1 MTMVTKPRC
10 LPVSGEGHFFSSY
23 TIPRHDACGI
33 FWDFNF
39 QAFILTRALLLLQ
52 GIKNRYQK
60 VNIYRIW
67 TFIGLFIL
75 LSAVDG
81 FAQEVKVERSEEK
94 VKIGDELYY
103 IHEVEKGQTLY
114 SISRAY
120 NISQRVIARENPD
133 IFLGLRPGQVLKIP
147 FTLPGKQKEP
157 ERDTAQ
163 YLHHNVQKGETLY
176 SLSRRYGVTQETIR
190 RHNPMLYDQEL
201 KANQTVKIPRQQAE
215 EAQQAEEKQT
225 EAGKESKEY
234 IYHEVEK
241 KETLY
246 SLSKRY
252 DVEIRQ
258 IIEANEQLREG
269 ELEYGTVIRIPKA
282 GISREEQNPLLAR
295 DLEKPLR
302 DTVPSYYR
310 MVREYLPSCDSSNYY
325 KRRTLQVGLFLPF
338 YLEKNQEKFYID
350 SSEVDDEG
358 ETIYKKIDRD
368 PLYIYPRSENFVEF
382 YEGVLM
388 ALDSLSKE
396 GISVNLQV
404 FDTAADSMKLRQT
417 LRENNLRNL
426 DLIIGPA
433 YPQNF
438 SVLARYAR
446 KNRIHII
453 SPFSRSRQWVNE
465 NPQLIQIYPSK
476 SAQLDQFASHISN
489 YSDKNMILVHTGD
502 SLYYPEIREFKNKI
516 FTYISRDTS
525 FADVRFK
532 EVAFRDSLFY
542 LEQAMNKGEE
552 NVIIVPSEDEAFVTD
567 VVTNLNTLSTKGY
580 DMRVFGY
587 SNWQDFVNIEIE
599 YFYNINLCLFASFHV
614 DYSRPAV
621 KSVIRKYRN
630 SFYAEPSRYV
640 FHGFDIS
647 YYFLNALYRYGR
659 EFEDCLYRYDIPLS
673 HSDYRFYRR
682 NRRSGLENVSLY
694 LLKYKDDLTIDRVSI
709 SRNPPASVTE

>member
-1 MTMVTKPRC
+1 LRDF
-10 LPVSGEGHFFSSY
+10 LGFHFS
-23 TIPRHDACGI
+23 
-33 FWDFNF
+33 DFYF
-39 QAFILTRALLLLQ
+39 DTSFITFARQ
-52 GIKNRYQK
+52 QNRYQK

-75 LSAVDG
+75 LSAADG
-81 FAQEVKVERSEEK
+81 IAQEVKVERSEEK
-94 VKIGDELYY
+94 VKIGNELYY

-114 SISRAY
+114 SISKAY
-120 NISQRVIARENPD
+120 NVSQRVIARENPD
-133 IFLGLRPGQVLKIP
+133 IFLGLRPGQVLKVP
-147 FTLPGKQKEP
+147 FTLPGKQEEP
-157 ERDTAQ
+157 ERDTVQ
-163 YLHHNVQKGETLY
+163 YIHHQVEKGETLY
-176 SLSRRYGVTQETIR
+176 SLSRRYHVSQETIR

-215 EAQQAEEKQT
+215 KAQLAEDKEKDP
-225 EAGKESKEY
+225 GKESKDY

-246 SLSKRY
+246 SLSRRY

-269 ELEYGTVIRIPKA
+269 ELEYGTVIRIPKDRKTEEEQTPMLA
-282 GISREEQNPLLAR
+282 REREE
-295 DLEKPLR
+295 PLR

-310 MVREYLPSCDSSNYY
+310 MVREYLPSCDSSDHY
-325 KRRTLQVGLFLPF
+325 KRRTIQVGLFLPF

-350 SSEVDDEG
+350 SSEVDDQG
-358 ETIYKKIDRD
+358 DTIYKKIDRD
-368 PLYIYPRSENFVEF
+368 PLYIYSRSENFVEF

-388 ALDSLSKE
+388 ALDSLSDQ
-396 GISVNLQV
+396 GISVNLRV

-438 SVLARYAR
+438 SVLARYAQ

-453 SPFSRSRQWVNE
+453 SPFSRSKRWVNE
-465 NPQLIQIYPSK
+465 NPYLIQIYPTK
-476 SAQLDQFASHISN
+476 SAQLDQFASHISK

-516 FTYISRDTS
+516 FTYISQDTS

-552 NVIIVPSEDEAFVTD
+552 NVVIVPSEDEAFVTD

-580 DMRVFGY
+580 DMRVFGF

-599 YFYNINLCLFASFHV
+599 YFYNINLCLFTSFHV

-621 KSVIRKYRN
+621 KNVIRKYRN
-630 SFYAEPSRYV
+630 AFYAEPSRYV

-647 YYFLNALYRYGR
+647 YYFLSALYRYGKD
-659 EFEDCLYRYDIPLS
+659 FEDCLYRYDIPLS

-682 NRRSGLENVSLY
+682 TRRSGLENVSLY
-694 LLKYKDDLTIDRVSI
+694 LLKYENDLTIDRVSI
-709 SRNPPASVTE
+709 SRGRPAYVTE